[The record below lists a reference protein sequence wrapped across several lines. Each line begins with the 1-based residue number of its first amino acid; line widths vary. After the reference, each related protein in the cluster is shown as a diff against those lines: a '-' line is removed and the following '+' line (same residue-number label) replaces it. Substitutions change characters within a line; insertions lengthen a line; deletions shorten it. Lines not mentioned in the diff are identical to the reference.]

1 MGGATSKDLKKVGVE
16 LNNLKEKY
24 EMQKQYISE
33 YASKVDNNLELLKK
47 RTEDFD
53 NRANKLLDLFEAKSL
68 DIKCLEDSIAQQKNF
83 SQARFIELEQ
93 EIQLWNRK
101 VDTTMAQTEMLL
113 TVSQDRERHMEK
125 LEKLT
130 TKLVYTQ
137 ATNAGVDINEEP
149 IRE

>member
-1 MGGATSKDLKKVGVE
+1 VKWCLKRGLHIIYHSNIKQLNIIDSFQFQKVGVE

-68 DIKCLEDSIAQQKNF
+68 DIKCLEDSIAQQKIF

-130 TKLVYTQ
+130 T
-137 ATNAGVDINEEP
+137 
-149 IRE
+149 